1 VTEMF
6 AESDDKFFGRV
17 LGNNNHVLQQ
27 YLSER
32 PHSQYNTRSQ
42 PHNKTLVAK
51 TVNLNE
57 RDFLIGMLYKD
68 CY

>member
-6 AESDDKFFGRV
+6 TEADDKFFGRV

-32 PHSQYNTRSQ
+32 LHSQYNTRSWPQ
-42 PHNKTLVAK
+42 QNISS
-51 TVNLNE
+51 E
-57 RDFLIGMLYKD
+57 DS
-68 CY
+68 